1 MPLDD
6 SILGGSVPFD
16 PRETTANMLGR
27 LTDEP
32 AGLGVDL
39 AADRL
44 MRKVLAPKPQPMRP
58 PVSKVSDPDGERAKP
73 DLSSLGVPL
82 EEATGGPDLSALG
95 KPLEA
100 PEAPKSPD
108 LSALGKPVEPPKH
121 NAFMRGFVSGMVK
134 ENPEALSDALEGI
147 SHLAPKDFKG
157 AFATGAK
164 DIKALTD
171 SNLAKEYAKTGKSM
185 WDIAGIDDALTWAGE
200 TFGSGLASTVPSMAL
215 GLGGAVVGGR
225 VMGKPGAVVGGLGGA
240 AVPSAMLNYGSVYKA
255 LKDEKV
261 DPEKAAE
268 YAAAAAV
275 PITMLDVGSLGPII
289 TRLGGAQE
297 VKAQLSRAIAKRIAQ
312 EAAKGAGR
320 EGITEG
326 IQDVIQS
333 ATVSLA
339 SDKPFWTVETAKS
352 AIENAVGGAM
362 VGGAMGGVSGIK
374 SDQTQPAGP
383 AAATPAQPPAALL
396 PPPAGAAPP
405 SPSPSQPSQPS
416 PQQPA
421 VATPAQPAQAD
432 QDAPSREDE
441 DYAILRSVGYTDD
454 DIGSMGQSFR
464 DSEIKYYRDDIGI
477 DPAELVQRYPRPQAA
492 TTPPATPQPAAD
504 AGLPVPAGSRAEP
517 IKAATAA
524 DVARAQPAEPVSQ
537 AQAEA
542 ENYRH
547 AHLDLEALGLTGRSN
562 VSVETGAGGVRKGVD
577 RDGKPWQVQMPEG
590 VAYGRIKGTQ
600 GADGQPLDIFIGPQP
615 HSQHVFVIDQ
625 HHPEGGG
632 FDEHKIM
639 AGFVS
644 PRAALDAYK
653 ASYADG
659 GGDRIGHV
667 VAMSADEFK
676 AWLQGDTTKPLKA
689 DGPSAAPLE
698 GDILPP
704 AKVATITEPAEE
716 HHAQIEAVLGQDYDR
731 VLPADTARA
740 AEILSENPDMP
751 PQLAFQHA
759 VIANAVAQ
767 DYLTEQEAIDA
778 YGQEVQDVLEPASQ
792 GTPERGGDAEPQGAA
807 SDEKP
812 AGAATE
818 TGVVPDSS
826 ETGTRDRDG
835 EAAEGGERDQPDTG
849 RGTTDQPDAGSEAD
863 AEAGEPETVRTRIT
877 DAGEKIGGARKDQW
891 IGRGLNEDDLA
902 GMTGAELDR
911 FVTKHNVWNRPDY
924 AQAIADGVDPVAA
937 ALIKRIYDGISA
949 HPNNGKYGTFSDPE
963 KLRRNYI
970 GTLKAVRNAA
980 AEVKTVDQVRLIN
993 DKVDKAIAA
1002 AGLDRWDAVST
1013 LKIGT
1018 SRQNPLLVSD
1028 RDVHLAKRMVE
1039 AGFPNMEP
1047 WARLFTIARRAE
1059 WQNGKVVGEKFAV
1072 HRKNGGRIGDLHDTR
1087 EAAEA
1092 AAKAAYEALSDE
1104 RKKGGE
1110 EPKRPHLD
1118 QVERTGPDYRSSGN
1132 VTGEDFIKDFGFR
1145 GVEFGNWVAGDERQ
1159 KVVNLGYDALHDLA
1173 RALGLPP
1180 KAMSLDGTLAV
1191 AFGAR
1196 GRGGRAAAHYEAD
1209 RTVINMTKLSG
1220 AGSLAHEW
1228 AHALDH
1234 YLGESHARTPYK
1246 GSVQSISGWRTT
1258 PNNVLTHYAS
1268 SRFEAVN
1275 GNLPLRLREAA
1286 NRLMQSLFSKP
1297 EDDAEARRRVEKELE
1312 DKRKGQQGWMRHV
1325 EMIQQRM
1332 QKGGSRAGLKEAQTQ
1347 VEVWGRGIVRLEK
1360 QLADGIPQKR
1370 VATDFLKQATILSGE
1385 SGDYWRRPNEM
1396 FARSLEAYVFDKLAA
1411 EGFVSQYLVQGV
1423 EPDRYGAGFKGN
1435 PYPAGDERVAINK
1448 LYDRL
1453 FRAITVGEGKLGA
1466 GTKIKAAEG
1475 LPEPVEEVVKVTK
1488 PAAQPTGQQE
1498 AEAVDQASRPKTLA
1512 ALFADRLGQ
1521 GERFLTILQARR
1533 LAKDAGFAEDAKAV
1547 EEAME
1552 LAVVMTARGNIETSK
1567 TPRTAYNSLV
1577 DLYQRQPRL
1586 ATRTSTSARDQAYS
1600 TPVPLG
1606 YLAQHLAGVTDQ
1618 TTVYEPTAGNGAL
1631 LTATNPETVG
1641 ANEIN
1646 QERAKN
1652 LMAQGYT
1659 VTTMDATN
1667 RPVGA
1672 YDRILANPPFGAVQE
1687 NGQSKLFDLS
1697 DIQPGYQTH
1706 EIDHVIA
1713 LRTLQAMKDDGRA
1726 VLILGGISKAVTTQ
1740 PARSDAY
1747 NGKAKRQ
1754 FYKTL
1759 YDRYNVTDHFTV
1771 AGDLYERQGAGW
1783 PVDVIVINGR
1793 GKSSRALPAADVPRI
1808 YDSWT
1813 SLGGLLDAGQAGNAR
1828 PAVGAA
1834 GDAAATGA
1842 GLEGGGGRDR
1852 GNAGGDQPGLGDAG
1866 GVRGQRPAAAVDT
1879 GAAGA
1884 EGQGGAGAVREP
1896 ARSGEQPAA
1905 ERPSSGLSDDFG
1917 SIFKDA
1923 LDAAYG
1929 PKDAA
1934 GETGRSDER
1943 GQPIIETGAV
1953 LRTKSGRETA
1963 PAPRIDAST
1972 KRKTTKALFNLDS
1985 WLLDEARKEV
1995 AGSDYQTTLLKG
2007 LDPKNFSP
2015 SDRDTVNL
2023 LLFGDVEGP
2032 RPSDIVRIEGAK
2044 KQQGAK
2050 PRDTRPTAEVAKSAA
2065 ENLTDSADKAF
2076 EALYHLFGGNKLS
2089 AGFTFDED
2097 TYAKAKPLFEQAAQK
2112 FKDFLGD
2119 SRELVRRMVAHM
2131 RDALG
2136 WPRHVMEEMQPYFE
2150 RFIADLQAPP
2160 ASPRLEGL
2168 ANEVRRAA
2176 EQALSADDGYRYGL
2190 RVTDKPLAVGSVAP
2204 SSKQFYA
2211 DFISEDHD
2219 VFGREAFPD
2228 HGEDLPGTSAIS
2240 LKSDKDI
2247 GIALMMAGL
2256 DPTLPPQGR
2265 GVYQGRY
2272 VSLLRAPDAMA
2283 GRDAGEVI
2291 LPNAEVVSAWDKE
2304 RPKARQKIAATETEN
2319 QVVYHPKSK
2328 VAGLDTLVP
2337 VNMRRSTAQAL
2348 DGLEDRVGPVD
2359 QFVGKEL
2366 GYNSNELPTYFS
2378 AEQIDALGLAID
2390 NIKRGRGFIIGD
2402 QTGIG
2407 KGRVNAAII
2416 RWAIKNGRIPIFVTE
2431 KPGLYADMYRD
2442 LNDIGIKDML
2452 DAGPRI
2458 LATNADLKLPLE
2470 DGGDAAI
2477 ATEKA
2482 SKHNALLQKM
2492 AVGPEDFFKSYD
2504 MVFTNYSQMQTWG
2517 GEDTQRRAFLERI
2530 APHSVLIFDESHNA
2544 GGQKGARKSK
2554 SAAVDRAGFARNMV
2568 QSARGVFYSSATYAK
2583 RPDVMDLYAATDMAM
2598 AVDDLGDLAEAI
2610 HRGGVPMQQVVASM
2624 LSEAGQYLRRER
2636 SFAGI
2641 TYNTPLV
2648 PVDRDSYDRISG
2660 GLAAIQDLS
2669 KHTARAAV
2677 EITKKLKTEGQA
2689 LGYDGATGDAGA
2701 SSTSFTAVMHNVIN
2715 QMLLAMKAEPAA
2727 VAAIAAI
2734 KRGEKPV
2741 LTVANTM
2748 ESFLSDYSDSL
2759 GIGNGDEMSADFSD
2773 VLKKY
2778 LDRTRTI
2785 IIKKPF
2791 AMKGEKSTY
2800 RHYLSD
2806 AELGPEGVAVYN
2818 RAAAIIA
2825 GMDLSGLP
2833 VSPID
2838 HIKNRLAQAGY
2849 SVGEIT
2855 GRTLVVDYSGEVP
2868 VLRSRPT
2875 KETSTK
2881 GRNATRAKFN
2891 RRSANGGLDAVIINQ
2906 AGSTGISMHASVT
2919 FDDQSKRHM
2928 IVVQA
2933 EGNIDTHMQ
2942 LLGRVNRTGQV
2953 VLPEYS
2959 QLVADIPAEKRPA
2972 ANLAKKMASLNAN
2985 TTASRS
2991 SALTAKDVP
3000 DFLNQ
3005 YGDEVAV
3012 SYLSENFELN
3022 SRLAFPVE
3030 ISESGKFTKE
3040 DAMRKLTGRIPL
3052 LPLAEQDRTYDELE
3066 SEYTSLL
3073 QQLEAAGENAL
3084 EAKTFDLKAR
3094 ILTRSVVQGERNKS
3108 GSPFAAPVVM
3118 EKVSI
3123 VRPGKPYKPDDL
3135 RAMIG
3140 NALGESFDAMT
3151 PAALLEA
3158 FSNPRSAPALKSAQV
3173 EAEERARVT
3182 KAFNDYSKALIDDID
3197 AEDKPEK
3204 IGREITKHNEL
3215 RNRWTA
3221 VHQLVTIGRRVTLKT
3236 ASGNLLGIVI
3246 KVERRG
3252 KATNP
3257 MALSTWKATFAVP
3270 DATRTMVLPFS
3281 RISEDGAADAE
3292 SLLDVEVVPLPLWQE
3307 RYADTIDRFQ
3317 IKQTETR
3324 EERYIATGNLLAAYD
3339 WLEGKG
3345 QILNYT
3351 DTDGHI
3357 RQGILTSR
3365 DFDLRKHAIAR
3376 GKMLS
3381 DPAEVKQYLDENPG
3395 TNKVIGNDIE
3405 VMRENRWSPNY
3416 LISAPK
3422 AKRKG
3427 GVYYLDR
3434 ELTNATGDFYSQR
3447 GEMQVTI
3454 TPAKLMPALAR
3465 IIALGA
3471 RLKVPAVAPNEQKV
3485 EDGGDALASIYT
3497 PQARQK
3503 LPEVDDLI
3511 RAAARHLVGDHV
3523 EVRLSDDLLPISGVD
3538 KWGNLAS
3545 TALGARGLYSPRGHW
3560 IALARLPGMLKTLF
3574 HEAYHAIEYQLQTP
3588 AERALMRRETAAIRA
3603 YVGRKRPHYSR
3614 AQLAAI
3620 DDVEIR
3626 AIGSEE
3632 YLDEMIANAQR
3643 PGEGL
3648 HIGVRRFFDRLWR
3661 MSRRLANGLR
3671 GLGFKTWEDIYEKA
3685 YRGEYA
3691 TAPGTTPRPEAS
3703 RRDDTLAALSHGPG
3717 GPNSFDNTLGDLV
3730 GARLARFLPNAFA
3743 DRNMTEARVKVQD
3756 KFIRIKKAE
3765 QSVGQPVP
3773 SVMSAY
3779 QAESLYY
3786 GRTGWR
3792 LEQLEKGAIDPLVT
3806 DMTARDIGVAEINE
3820 FLYAR
3825 HAVERNIRIGMMH
3838 KPGSQFHDAVFDTS
3852 VVGASGM
3859 STDEANAI
3867 IAAVDQSG
3875 KRADYDAIE
3884 ARVRDLIDRTRD
3896 ALLNDGLITQETYD
3910 AWKQQYAYYVPL
3922 RGFADGSE
3930 YEAAIMAGRGYDT
3943 RGKEAKTAF
3952 GRKSEAD
3959 GPLNYVLLQAEMAIV
3974 RGERNRVGNTM
3985 LRFVQNNPDP
3995 DRWEVNKPRFTHTID
4010 RNTGLITTIP
4020 DNFADYR
4027 DPNVFITKVAGKPY
4041 RIRFHGP
4048 DGANL
4053 ARALNNMGTSNVN
4066 YVLRLFAVLTRTMA
4080 RLATQW
4086 NPEFTIPNFARDVG
4100 EAFINL
4106 NEQQQRGFIAAYA
4119 KHILPAVKGAAV
4131 ATAGRG
4137 NPNDA
4142 YIRAFHEM
4150 DRAGGRIRFFGLDN
4164 PDDFNHTI
4172 ARKMKRLEGGTAA
4185 TMADLGEKLIKG
4197 IDILNGG
4204 VENGV
4209 RLAVYMAARDV
4220 GMSQADSAAVAR
4232 DITVNFNR
4240 HGEMGGNIGA
4250 LYMFYNAAAQGMART
4265 LRAVQSKYVR
4275 RAFYAVAA
4283 LGAMTAFYGI
4293 AAGGDDDDGE
4303 PHFLKIPAWDRDK
4316 NFIIMWPKGMGR
4328 DGKYVKIPVSFG
4340 LAGVFHAIGER
4351 MVAVAYGGEKPTKA
4365 AMAIL
4370 SSVINV
4376 FDPTGGDENLVA
4388 KLVPTIGRPQVHIE
4402 MNKSWTGRPLYPD
4415 NSWDRSMPDSQKAF
4429 STTSAFSKAAAA
4441 KINQWGGGSA
4451 YAPGAI
4457 DLHPASIDH
4466 WIQAITGG
4474 VGRFAAGL
4482 GSTAMGVYRGE
4493 EWDATKTPIVRRFYG
4508 STDTPQADRAAYA
4521 DARIEAKTREQQV
4534 DRAKKDLRSGINVDE
4549 SRAFVEK
4556 HQGPSGEH
4564 IFKGA
4569 DQRVKML
4576 RRQEEQIKA
4585 DTALPEDER
4594 AAQIKEI
4601 RGQMRD
4607 AHNEAR
4613 KRYRKLKEE
4622 REKGRQGQ

>member
-44 MRKVLAPKPQPMRP
+44 MRKVLAPKPQPVRP

-108 LSALGKPVEPPKH
+108 QAAKPDPAQPEGGFLTDVAKIWSHGTKGAALDLRELVDRIPGYGKQIGGKLDQIDRYFGFETGEGLKKEQARIEKQMSAPMQASRRKDWWDENDKTTRFGWFGDAWTDP
-121 NAFMRGFVSGMVK
+121 RSYVSGVVESLPEQMITMV
-134 ENPEALSDALEGI
+134 PAMR
-147 SHLAPKDFKG
+147 
-157 AFATGAK
+157 
-164 DIKALTD
+164 
-171 SNLAKEYAKTGKSM
+171 LAKLAYAAKLRAGASAVEASKTAARTAT
-185 WDIAGIDDALTWAGE
+185 IAG
-200 TFGSGLASTVPSMAL
+200 
-215 GLGGAVVGGR
+215 AVSEG
-225 VMGKPGAVVGGLGGA
+225 M
-240 AVPSAMLNYGSVYKA
+240 
-255 LKDEKV
+255 
-261 DPEKAAE
+261 
-268 YAAAAAV
+268 
-275 PITMLDVGSLGPII
+275 
-289 TRLGGAQE
+289 LGGAQSSRE
-297 VKAQLSRAIAKRIAQ
+297 VRDTINTEIPAAALEKSEAFQSLVASGMSPQDARNAIANDAATRAFIVSGVATGLFGGMGDRMLAKILTEQVGKRGL
-312 EAAKGAGR
+312 KSLVGAGAR
-320 EGITEG
+320 SAVSEGVFEELP
-326 IQDVIQS
+326 QS
-333 ATVSLA
+333 AAQKMAQNEALQQANPDQPLMQGVLNEA
-339 SDKPFWTVETAKS
+339 LGGM
-352 AIENAVGGAM
+352 AVGGLQ
-362 VGGAMGGVSGIK
+362 GGGMGAAGHLARGPS
-374 SDQTQPAGP
+374 SAPPAPQPAGP
-383 AAATPAQPPAALL
+383 AAATPAQPPAAPP
-396 PPPAGAAPP
+396 PPPAGAA
-405 SPSPSQPSQPS
+405 SPSPPPSQTSQPS

-421 VATPAQPAQAD
+421 AATPAQPAQVE
-432 QDAPSREDE
+432 QNAPSREDE

-454 DIGSMGQSFR
+454 DIDGMGQSFR

-547 AHLDLEALGLTGRSN
+547 AHVDLDALGLTGRSN

-653 ASYADG
+653 ASYDDG

-689 DGPSAAPLE
+689 GGRSAAPLE

-704 AKVATITEPAEE
+704 AKVATITESAEE
-716 HHAQIEAVLGQDYDR
+716 HHAQIEAVLGEDYDR

-740 AEILSENPDMP
+740 AEILSENPGMP

-767 DYLTEQEAIDA
+767 GYLTEQEAIDA

-818 TGVVPDSS
+818 TGVVPDGG
-826 ETGTRDRDG
+826 EAGARGREG

-849 RGTTDQPDAGSEAD
+849 RGTTDQPDAGGEAD
-863 AEAGEPETVRTRIT
+863 AEAGEPETVKAKIT

-980 AEVKTVDQVRLIN
+980 AEAKTVDQVRLIN

-1118 QVERTGPDYRSSGN
+1118 QVERTGPDYRNGRD
-1132 VTGEDFIKDFGFR
+1132 VTGDDFIKDFGFR

-1159 KVVNLGYDALHDLA
+1159 KVVNLAYDALHDLA
-1173 RALGLPP
+1173 RALNLPA

-1228 AHALDH
+1228 GHALDH

-1258 PNNVLTHYAS
+1258 PGNVLTHYAS

-1347 VEVWGRGIVRLEK
+1347 VEVWGSGIVRLEK
-1360 QLADGIPQKR
+1360 QLANGIQQKQ
-1370 VATDFLKQATILSGE
+1370 VATDFHKQATILSGE

-1423 EPDRYGAGFKGN
+1423 EPERYGAGFKGN

-1453 FRAITVGEGKLGA
+1453 FRAITVGEGKLGS

-1475 LPEPVEEVVKVTK
+1475 LPEPVEDVVKVTK
-1488 PAAQPTGQQE
+1488 PAAQPTGRQE
-1498 AEAVDQASRPKTLA
+1498 AEAVDQASQPKTLA
-1512 ALFADRLGQ
+1512 ALFADKLGQ
-1521 GERFLTILQARR
+1521 GDRFPTILQARR
-1533 LAKDAGFAEDAKAV
+1533 LAKESGFTEDAKAV

-1577 DLYQRQPRL
+1577 DLYQKQQPRL

-1618 TTVYEPTAGNGAL
+1618 TTVYEPSAGNGAL
-1631 LTATNPETVG
+1631 LTATNPEHVG

-1672 YDRILANPPFGAVQE
+1672 YDRILANPPFGAVSE

-1706 EIDHVIA
+1706 EIDHAIA
-1713 LRTLQAMKDDGRA
+1713 LRALQAMKDDGRA
-1726 VLILGGISKAVTTQ
+1726 VLIVGGISKTVTTQ

-1759 YDRYNVTDHFTV
+1759 YDHYNVTDHFTV

-1828 PAVGAA
+1828 PAVGTAGGAAAA
-1834 GDAAATGA
+1834 GT

-1852 GNAGGDQPGLGDAG
+1852 GDAGGSQPGLGDAG

-1879 GAAGA
+1879 GAAGV

-1905 ERPSSGLSDDFG
+1905 ERPSSGLSEGFD

-1929 PKDAA
+1929 PKDA
-1934 GETGRSDER
+1934 ERPTG
-1943 GQPIIETGAV
+1943 
-1953 LRTKSGRETA
+1953 
-1963 PAPRIDAST
+1963 PAPE
-1972 KRKTTKALFNLDS
+1972 RKK
-1985 WLLDEARKEV
+1985 
-1995 AGSDYQTTLLKG
+1995 
-2007 LDPKNFSP
+2007 
-2015 SDRDTVNL
+2015 
-2023 LLFGDVEGP
+2023 
-2032 RPSDIVRIEGAK
+2032 
-2044 KQQGAK
+2044 QGAK
-2050 PRDTRPTAEVAKSAA
+2050 SRDTRRTADVAKSAA

-2150 RFIADLQAPP
+2150 RFITDLQVQQAPAPRP
-2160 ASPRLEGL
+2160 A
-2168 ANEVRRAA
+2168 
-2176 EQALSADDGYRYGL
+2176 
-2190 RVTDKPLAVGSVAP
+2190 AP
-2204 SSKQFYA
+2204 
-2211 DFISEDHD
+2211 
-2219 VFGREAFPD
+2219 
-2228 HGEDLPGTSAIS
+2228 
-2240 LKSDKDI
+2240 
-2247 GIALMMAGL
+2247 
-2256 DPTLPPQGR
+2256 
-2265 GVYQGRY
+2265 
-2272 VSLLRAPDAMA
+2272 
-2283 GRDAGEVI
+2283 
-2291 LPNAEVVSAWDKE
+2291 
-2304 RPKARQKIAATETEN
+2304 KIAATETEN

-2328 VAGLDTLVP
+2328 VPGLDTLVP

-2348 DGLEDRVGPVD
+2348 DALEDRVGPVD

-2390 NIKRGRGFIIGD
+2390 NIKRDRGFIIGD

-2442 LNDIGIKDML
+2442 LTDIGIKDML

-2492 AVGPEDFFKSYD
+2492 AVGPDDFFKSYD

-2669 KHTARAAV
+2669 KHTALAAAAV
-2677 EITKKLKTEGQA
+2677 AKKLKAEGQA
-2689 LGYDGATGDAGA
+2689 LGHDGSTGEAGA
-2701 SSTSFTAVMHNVIN
+2701 SSTSFTAVMHNVIS

-2727 VAAIAAI
+2727 TAAIAAI

-2791 AMKGEKSTY
+2791 AMKGEKTTY

-2806 AELGPEGVAVYN
+2806 AELGLAGVAVYN

-2838 HIKNRLAQAGY
+2838 HIKNRLTQAGY
-2849 SVGEIT
+2849 TVGEIT

-2891 RRSANGGLDAVIINQ
+2891 RRPANGGIDAVIINQ

-2928 IVVQA
+2928 FVVQA

-3030 ISESGKFTKE
+3030 ISENGKLTKE

-3073 QQLEAAGENAL
+3073 QQLENAGENAL
-3084 EAKTFDLKAR
+3084 EAKTFDLKAKT
-3094 ILTRSVVQGERNKS
+3094 LTRSVVQGERNKS

-3123 VRPGKPYKPDDL
+3123 VRPGKPYKPHDL
-3135 RAMIG
+3135 MNRISQ
-3140 NALGESFDAMT
+3140 ALGGTDELEVFSDPKRDAAELAGM
-3151 PAALLEA
+3151 LEQVNSPHSVWGKRA
-3158 FSNPRSAPALKSAQV
+3158 AQV
-3173 EAEERARVT
+3173 ESEERGRVT

-3204 IGREITKHNEL
+3204 IGKEITKHNEL

-3221 VHQLVTIGRRVTLKT
+3221 IHKLVTIGNRVTLKT

-3246 KVERRG
+3246 KVERSG

-3281 RISEDGAADAE
+3281 RIAEDGAADAE

-3317 IKQTETR
+3317 RKQTEAR

-3405 VMRENRWSPNY
+3405 IMRENRWSPNY

-3422 AKRKG
+3422 AKRRG

-3523 EVRLSDDLLPISGVD
+3523 EVRLSDDVMPISGGD
-3538 KWGNLAS
+3538 KWGDLAS

-3588 AERALMRRETAAIRA
+3588 AERALMRRETTAIRA

-3614 AQLAAI
+3614 AQLTAI

-3626 AIGSEE
+3626 AIGAEE
-3632 YLDEMIANAQR
+3632 YLDEMTTNALR

-3661 MSRRLANGLR
+3661 LSRRLASGLR

-3691 TAPGTTPRPEAS
+3691 TAPGTTPRPEAG

-3743 DRNMTEARVKVQD
+3743 DLNMTEARVKVQD

-3773 SVMSAY
+3773 SAMSAY

-3792 LEQLEKGAIDPLVT
+3792 LEQLEKNAIDPLVA
-3806 DMTARDIGVAEINE
+3806 DMTARDIGIAEINE

-3838 KPGSQFHDAVFDTS
+3838 KPGSQFHNAVFDTS
-3852 VVGASGM
+3852 IVGASGM
-3859 STDEANAI
+3859 STDEANTI

-3884 ARVRDLIDRTRD
+3884 TRVRDLIDRTRD

-3930 YEAAIMAGRGYDT
+3930 YEAAMMAGRGYDT

-3974 RGERNRVGNTM
+3974 RGEKNRVGNTM

-3995 DRWEVNKPRFTHTID
+3995 DRWEVNKPRFAHTID
-4010 RNTGLITTIP
+4010 RDTGLITTIP

-4041 RIRFHGP
+4041 RIRFHGA

-4106 NEQQQRGFIAAYA
+4106 NEQQQRGFITAYA

-4137 NPNDA
+4137 DPNDT
-4142 YIRAFHEM
+4142 YIRSFHEM
-4150 DRAGGRIRFFGLDN
+4150 DRVGGRIRFFGLDN
-4164 PDDFNHTI
+4164 PDDFDHTI
-4172 ARKMKRLEGGTAA
+4172 ARKMKRLEGGTVA
-4185 TMADLGEKLIKG
+4185 TMADLGEKLVKG
-4197 IDILNGG
+4197 IDVINGG

-4220 GMSQADSAAVAR
+4220 GMSQADAAAVAR

-4265 LRAVQSKYVR
+4265 MRAVQSKYVR

-4370 SSVINV
+4370 NSVINV

-4388 KLVPTIGRPQVHIE
+4388 KLFPTIGRPQVHIE

-4429 STTSAFSKAAAA
+4429 STASGFSKEVAA
-4441 KINQWGGGSA
+4441 KLNQWSGGSA

-4534 DRAKKDLRSGINVDE
+4534 DRAKKDLRAGVNVDE

-4556 HQGPSGEH
+4556 HQGPGGEH

-4576 RRQEEQIKA
+4576 RRQEEQAKT
-4585 DTALPEDER
+4585 DTSLPEDER
-4594 AAQIKEI
+4594 AARIKEI
-4601 RGQMRD
+4601 RGRMRD
-4607 AHNEAR
+4607 VQNEAR
-4613 KRYRKLKEE
+4613 KRYRKLKDE
-4622 REKGRQGQ
+4622 REKGRQGE